1 MFGGVL
7 DAEQLGDLC
16 DRGLQRPILGS
27 MLPVIRSNS
36 PLDRASGPAVPV
48 VE

>member
-16 DRGLQRPILGS
+16 ACGLQRPIIGLYVTCDPLE
-27 MLPVIRSNS
+27 LP
-36 PLDRASGPAVPV
+36 A
-48 VE
+48 